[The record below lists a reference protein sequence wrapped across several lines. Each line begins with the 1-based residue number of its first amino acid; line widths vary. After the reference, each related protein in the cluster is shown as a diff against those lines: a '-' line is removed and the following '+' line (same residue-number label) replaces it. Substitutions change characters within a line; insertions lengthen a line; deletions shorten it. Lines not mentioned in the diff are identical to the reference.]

1 MTIVCVIRRRSVIRS
16 IAWTGTLV
24 VVGGRGVL
32 CVLGGRGSVVL
43 VVVVGRRRV
52 GRSISAVVRSVE
64 LTRSRTTAVIRV
76 VRGRSA
82 VVVRTRTLAVVL
94 AIGRRRTGTTIAATL
109 RPIELTRGG
118 ALTSAGCRT
127 VVSVV
132 RRWGTVVWGWW
143 GLVVILAIR
152 GRRVVLSIVGRW
164 VGATIAATVRPV
176 ELTRSRGVSYGISRG
191 LHRIGRRLGCRR
203 DTGELPVLVD
213 ASYRRK

>member
-16 IAWTGTLV
+16 IVWTGTLV

-52 GRSISAVVRSVE
+52 GRSVSAIVRSVE
-64 LTRSRTTAVIRV
+64 LTRSRTTAVIRI

-94 AIGRRRTGTTIAATL
+94 AIGRRRVLSIVGRRRTGTTIAATL

-132 RRWGTVVWGWW
+132 RRWVPLFGGGGAWLLFWPLGGG
-143 GLVVILAIR
+143 GLF
-152 GRRVVLSIVGRW
+152 
-164 VGATIAATVRPV
+164 
-176 ELTRSRGVSYGISRG
+176 
-191 LHRIGRRLGCRR
+191 
-203 DTGELPVLVD
+203 
-213 ASYRRK
+213 